1 MNLARYRKSIK
12 ESEQTILRQLADAE
26 AEKILD
32 NVDLIS
38 SLEYAKNTAIEIT
51 EKISESVI
59 LEAEIE
65 KVRNEYR
72 SVSIRGSV
80 LYFVIKDLSLIDS
93 MY

>member
-1 MNLARYRKSIK
+1 M
-12 ESEQTILRQLADAE
+12 
-26 AEKILD
+26 
-32 NVDLIS
+32 
-38 SLEYAKNTAIEIT
+38 EYAKTTALEIN
-51 EKISESVI
+51 EKIVESVI
-59 LEAEIE
+59 LENEIE